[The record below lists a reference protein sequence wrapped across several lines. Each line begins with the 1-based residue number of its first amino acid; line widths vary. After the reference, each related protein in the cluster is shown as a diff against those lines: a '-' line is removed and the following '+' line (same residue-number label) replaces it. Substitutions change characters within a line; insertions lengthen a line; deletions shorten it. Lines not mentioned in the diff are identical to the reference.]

1 MATEIQLKSIENEL
15 SNILQK
21 LMERFSEGMRC
32 LILYGSWAKGTA
44 KEDSDIDMLVIFDQ
58 VDSDT
63 WKVLYEIERTIE
75 SERGITLVPAS
86 IEDFQKEKNP
96 LFTAVKREG
105 KIPWGNTDFT
115 INPEPPAVKYA
126 EYFQKSREVETH
138 KVEMAEKIL
147 KEHPDYGSAE
157 LCFVASKHAIQMA
170 LAMKGVGYSSKIAVL
185 LPLVKEHLG
194 KDVALKFKKLFDLYV
209 KAEYGVE
216 FLTQEEA
223 KQAVICARE
232 ILKECYNEKVK

>member
-1 MATEIQLKSIENEL
+1 MATEIQPKSIENEL

-21 LMERFSEGMRC
+21 LMKRFSDSMRC

-44 KEDSDIDMLVIFDQ
+44 KEDSDIDILVIFDQ
-58 VDSDT
+58 VDRDT

-75 SERGITLVPAS
+75 SEKSITLVPAS

-105 KIPWGNTDFT
+105 KTLWGNVDFT

-170 LAMKGVGYSSKIAVL
+170 LAMKGVGYSSKMAVL
-185 LPLVKEHLG
+185 LPLAKEHLG

-209 KAEYGVE
+209 KSEYGVE

-223 KQAVICARE
+223 KQAVEYARE
-232 ILKECYNEKVK
+232 ILKECYTEKVK